1 MLVMDAYCSSAGTLV
16 PLTKPGWQPAL
27 FLQEEKIKRF
37 VDLMQKGNEFAP
49 IQVQEIEDEFYEL
62 VT

>member
-1 MLVMDAYCSSAGTLV
+1 MDAYCSSAGI
-16 PLTKPGWQPAL
+16 TKVRPKPRWQPAL
-27 FLQEEKIKRF
+27 FLQEEKLKRF

-49 IQVQEIEDEFYEL
+49 IQVQEIEDEFHEL